1 MCSNAG
7 KIVSIEN
14 GPNRASPPSRKAR
27 RRSGMVGGVWADG
40 MGDGR
45 GKLTAFVGAVS
56 AAPAGAATRGPPS
69 YAACDRGPWNRA
81 SALLR
86 TTQRPGAGQAAPGM
100 YQIPVRATGSTPAPR
115 YNPPRCTQRSEEHTS
130 ELQSLMRI
138 SYAVFCLKKKT
149 YNHYNNLDHK

>member
-14 GPNRASPPSRKAR
+14 GPNMASPPSRKAR

-56 AAPAGAATRGPPS
+56 AAPAGAATRGRPS

-81 SALLR
+81 SAPRRSALEIGRAHVLTPVTNAQIGSPLLL
-86 TTQRPGAGQAAPGM
+86 
-100 YQIPVRATGSTPAPR
+100 
-115 YNPPRCTQRSEEHTS
+115 E
-130 ELQSLMRI
+130 
-138 SYAVFCLKKKT
+138 
-149 YNHYNNLDHK
+149 

>member
-14 GPNRASPPSRKAR
+14 GPNMASPPSRKAR

-56 AAPAGAATRGPPS
+56 AAPAGAATRGRPS
-69 YAACDRGPWNRA
+69 YAAC
-81 SALLR
+81 
-86 TTQRPGAGQAAPGM
+86 
-100 YQIPVRATGSTPAPR
+100 
-115 YNPPRCTQRSEEHTS
+115 RSEEHTP
-130 ELQSLMRI
+130 ELQPLMRT
-138 SYAVFCLKKKT
+138 SYAVFCLKKQ
-149 YNHYNNLDHK
+149 NHHHHQNTIQTS